1 MFQDIF
7 WESPS
12 YVDMYNRS
20 TYEASVIGVITLEFR
35 NGYIYRKARMM
46 GLSNSEK
53 NLFSCF
59 DPIPTNGADRQTDR

>member
-53 NLFSCF
+53 KPL
-59 DPIPTNGADRQTDR
+59 